1 MSPEI
6 TDSLARVLCHSH
18 FKEAQRPLWPKLVRV
33 LLEFIAENTFVFV
46 WFGFRVLKVD
56 TKFDVLICRLFVERT
71 YYLFYHYSA
80 LLLFKRV
87 LGFDSV
93 AI

>member
-6 TDSLARVLCHSH
+6 TDSLVRVLCHSH
-18 FKEAQRPLWPKLVRV
+18 FKEVQRPPWPKLVRV
-33 LLEFIAENTFVFV
+33 LLEFIAKNTFVFV